1 MEIWIISIVAAL
13 VGAAVG
19 AAVYRLIATGTLNL
33 AAIRE
38 IVVQAIA
45 IRDAIGEAVDPAAV
59 QAVASW
65 LYKRMPETQM
75 LLSEDEFIALMLRL
89 FGPAVGVR
97 HVAATPEEIRQV
109 AGM

>member
-1 MEIWIISIVAAL
+1 
-13 VGAAVG
+13 
-19 AAVYRLIATGTLNL
+19 VYRLVATGTLNL

-45 IRDAIGEAVDPAAV
+45 VRDAIGEAVDPAAV

-65 LYKRMPETQM
+65 LYKRMPETQA
-75 LLSEDEFIALMLRL
+75 LITEEEFIALMLRL
-89 FGPAVGVR
+89 FGPSVGVR
-97 HVAATPEEIRQV
+97 HVVATAEEIRSV